1 MDHRPSRRVIGLHQG
16 EGRARRLQI
25 RGLDKRADQTAGE
38 SRLSGAEIAAQR
50 DEIAR
55 LEPGCLR
62 RGEAER
68 RCLIRRFERPNSR
81 RRQLRQC
88 DCSCAVTAPIEA
100 RPGSADCEVVAAAAI
115 GSIGKMQVTVVP
127 SLGAVSISTRPRCN
141 STSALTIDR
150 PRPGPRWREPLG
162 KSRIGRIR
170 DRSFQAECRVRDR

>member
-25 RGLDKRADQTAGE
+25 RGLDKRANQTAGK

-68 RCLIRRFERPNSR
+68 RCLIRRFEAPNSR
-81 RRQLRQC
+81 GRQC
-88 DCSCAVTAPIEA
+88 VNATVHA
-100 RPGSADCEVVAAAAI
+100 RLLRRSRQGRGRRLRGGRRRGHRIDR
-115 GSIGKMQVTVVP
+115 KMQVTVVP
-127 SLGAVSISTRPRCN
+127 SFGAVSISTRPRCN

-162 KSRIGRIR
+162 KSRIGQIR
-170 DRSFQAECRVRDR
+170 DRSFQGECRVRDR